1 MSELKVKHKY
11 KVIINWCNGEAE
23 VKSVLAINAFQAKN
37 KVISESKNKGLYDNE
52 TSTADVVKYNVA
64 VTRKPTQ

>member
-11 KVIINWCNGEAE
+11 KVIINWCNGDVEA
-23 VKSVLAINAFQAKN
+23 KTVLAINTFQAKN
-37 KVISESKNKGLYDNE
+37 KVISESKNKGLYDDE
-52 TSTADVVKYNVA
+52 TSTVDVVKYNVA

>member
-11 KVIINWCNGEAE
+11 KVIINWCNGETE
-23 VKSVLAINAFQAKN
+23 VKNVLAINTFHAKN

-52 TSTADVVKYNVA
+52 TLTVDIVKYNVA